1 MNLDY
6 KGFTGTRFILTI
18 ICLAIALYKSESGA
32 NAELFTFM
40 FQIISAYGLTEVGA
54 KGATAYKERGQS

>member
-6 KGFTGTRFILTI
+6 KGFAGTRFVLTI
-18 ICLAIALYKSESGA
+18 ICLGIAVYKSEPS
-32 NAELFTFM
+32 NTSDLFTFM

-54 KGATAYKERGQS
+54 KGATAYKERGK